1 MPGVILALIGITSR
15 HANSVKKHPLSFFQ
29 TLKEKTIKSKDVLL
43 LNCPRNEEMTRRDKQ
58 N

>member
-15 HANSVKKHPLSFFQ
+15 HANSVKKHPLSFFR